1 MRPVDKI
8 IFGENGLDQEK
19 TPFIKTRPDAERKK
33 YKKQE
38 EFTLYGWNACMS
50 AFKSRPESLLRLFF
64 SRARGP
70 QLKHVKVFCG
80 ENKIPYRQLDQ
91 ESLNKVAAGVH
102 HEGVVMVVRPLMPES
117 AHRLIRG
124 KMSDKGLVVALD
136 GIDNPHNQGAILRT
150 CAFFG
155 VEGLIIPGAGKAS
168 ALPSSAAR
176 MAEGRLEDVPVYT
189 SSDLSSALR
198 DCREQG
204 WFVVGADPASKETL
218 ASAKIKFPA
227 VVVMGNEQ
235 EGLSSR
241 VKQRCD
247 ALVRV
252 PGKGSLQSLNVSVA
266 AGIILAEMDRR
277 RNTPGKS

>member
-1 MRPVDKI
+1 MRK
-8 IFGENGLDQEK
+8 Q
-19 TPFIKTRPDAERKK
+19 

-38 EFTLYGWNACMS
+38 EFTLYGWNSCMS
-50 AFKSRPESLLRLFF
+50 AFKARPESLLRIFF
-64 SRARGP
+64 SRARSSE
-70 QLKHVKVFCG
+70 LKEIKAFCG

-91 ESLNKVAAGVH
+91 ESLNKVASGVH
-102 HEGVVMVVRPLMPES
+102 HEGVVMVVRPLVPES

-124 KMSDKGLVVALD
+124 NMPDKGLVVALD

-155 VEGLIIPGAGKAS
+155 VEGLVVPGTGKVS
-168 ALPSSAAR
+168 VIPSSAAR
-176 MAEGRLEDVPVYT
+176 MAEGGLEEVPVFT
-189 SSDLSSALR
+189 SSDLPSALR
-198 DCREQG
+198 DCRERG
-204 WFVVGADPASKETL
+204 WFVVGADADAKETL
-218 ASAKIKFPA
+218 FEAEIKFPT

-241 VKQRCD
+241 VKQKCD
-247 ALVRV
+247 KVVRV

-277 RNTPGKS
+277 RRATAGRKRK

>member
-1 MRPVDKI
+1 MRK
-8 IFGENGLDQEK
+8 Q
-19 TPFIKTRPDAERKK
+19 

-50 AFKSRPESLLRLFF
+50 AFKARPKSLLRLFF
-64 SRARGP
+64 SRARTS
-70 QLKHVKVFCG
+70 QLKEVKAFCG

-91 ESLNKVAAGVH
+91 ESLNKVASGVH
-102 HEGVVMVVRPLMPES
+102 HEGIVMVVQPLMPES

-124 KMSDKGLVVALD
+124 KMPDKGLVVALD

-155 VEGLIIPGAGKAS
+155 VEGLMVPGNGKVS
-168 ALPSSAAR
+168 AIPSSAAR
-176 MAEGRLEDVPVYT
+176 VAEGGLETVRIFT
-189 SSDLSSALR
+189 STDLSSSLR

-204 WFVVGADPASKETL
+204 WFVVGADAGAKETL
-218 ASAKIKFPA
+218 SNAKIKFPA

-247 ALVRV
+247 TLVRI
-252 PGKGSLQSLNVSVA
+252 PGKGQSLNVSVA
-266 AGIILAEMDRR
+266 AGIILAEVDRR
-277 RNTPGKS
+277 RTPPDRN